1 MKRGEVTLIHR
12 SPCYIVPWE
21 LCDTELR
28 ASPLEFRRRSALGT
42 VHTFHNRRLDGR
54 SKKKTRY
61 KTEIFNT
68 DPSFLKLASHFVS
81 YTVSYSVEHSSVYSV
96 IHWNGNNIMRMI

>member
-1 MKRGEVTLIHR
+1 MKRGDLTLIHR

-28 ASPLEFRRRSALGT
+28 ASPPEFRRRSALGT